1 MHPIRIIP
9 CLDIKNKKVVKGTKF
24 LQLQQVGEPLDF
36 AKNYNKQQADELVFL
51 DITATN
57 QSRDTLVELSSELAK
72 EVFIPFTVG
81 GGISTATMAEKIV
94 KAGAD
99 KVSINSAA
107 LKNPYLITQIS
118 EQFGSQCVVLAV
130 DVKKKGQKWIVYS
143 NAGEIN
149 TGRDV
154 MEWVEEAYEK
164 GVGEIL
170 LTSMDKD
177 GTKEGYD
184 NQIIRKLSQKF
195 SIPIIASGGGGKLQ
209 HFLDAVQIGKAD
221 AILAA
226 SVFHYGIFSIKQVK
240 EFLQKHQ
247 IAIRL

>member
-9 CLDIKNKKVVKGTKF
+9 CLDIKDKKVVKGTKF
-24 LQLQQVGEPLDF
+24 LQLQQVGEPLEF
-36 AKNYNKQQADELVFL
+36 AKNYNSQQADELVFL

-57 QSRDTLVELSSELAK
+57 QNRDTLVELSSELAK

-81 GGISTATMAEKIV
+81 GGISTAKVAEKIV

-107 LKNPYLITQIS
+107 LQDSRLITQIS

-130 DVKKKGQKWIVYS
+130 DVKKKGEKWIVYS
-143 NAGEIN
+143 SAGKVN

-154 MEWVEEAYEK
+154 VEWVEEAYEK
-164 GVGEIL
+164 GAGEIL

-184 NQIIRKLSQKF
+184 NQILKRLSEKF
-195 SIPIIASGGGGKLQ
+195 SIPIIASGGGGELQ
-209 HFLDAVQIGKAD
+209 HFLDAVQIGKVD
-221 AILAA
+221 ALLAA
-226 SVFHYGIFSIKQVK
+226 SVFHYGIFSIRQVK
-240 EFLQKHQ
+240 EFLQKNQ
-247 IAIRL
+247 IAVRL